1 MVELFDENDE
11 TIAVCQVV
19 GDQYLELKWAY
30 GDTK

>member
-1 MVELFDENDE
+1 MVELFAENDK

-19 GDQYLELKWAY
+19 GDQSLELKWAY

>member
-1 MVELFDENDE
+1 MVELFDENDK

-19 GDQYLELKWAY
+19 GDPSLELKWAY